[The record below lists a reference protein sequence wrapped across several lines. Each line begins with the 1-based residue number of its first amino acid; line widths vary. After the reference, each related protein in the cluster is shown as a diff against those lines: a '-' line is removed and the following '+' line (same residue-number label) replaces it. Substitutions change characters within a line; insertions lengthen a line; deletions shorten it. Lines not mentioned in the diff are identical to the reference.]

1 MENNSESFR
10 NFSRGNWG
18 GGGGAQKIKSPWRF
32 LQQNNHEGPGK
43 PAKEFLDESMTENEE
58 KGEIIELSYVLNFH
72 LTVYCKMAFLDRD
85 CSKLLLW
92 IFVNCC
98 PISSGANPF

>member
-10 NFSRGNWG
+10 NFSRGNG
-18 GGGGAQKIKSPWRF
+18 GRGGDHKKQLTLRISH
-32 LQQNNHEGPGK
+32 QYNHEGPGK
-43 PAKEFLDESMTENEE
+43 PAKEFLDESMMENEE

-85 CSKLLLW
+85 CSKLLL
-92 IFVNCC
+92 
-98 PISSGANPF
+98 